1 MPEAQFYAANA
12 KHKGAYTLPAE
23 FDGVVKEG
31 ALYHA
36 VRAFRNNQRQGT
48 HATKTKAEVSGGNR
62 KPWRQKGTGRARQ
75 GSIRA
80 PQWVGGGIAFGPQPR
95 RYRTELPRK
104 VRRLARQSALNARA
118 AEGAIH
124 VLEAFVFS
132 APRTRQLAE
141 LLAGLK
147 LTGRQVLVLTAEAN
161 QNLYLSGR
169 NIPDVRVMRYRDA
182 AAYDILWADAL
193 VVEQAALGGEPGP
206 AVTDAA
212 APPAAKPA
220 RARKASAPK
229 KVTGRAAGRAR
240 TKGVTAAT
248 ARKKPVAK
256 GKAKA
261 APKAKA
267 KAASKKPKKKDG
279 GDA

>member
-48 HATKTKAEVSGGNR
+48 HATKTKAEVSGGNQ

-75 GSIRA
+75 GSIRS
-80 PQWVGGGIAFGPQPR
+80 PNWVGGGIAFGPQPR

-104 VRRLARQSALNARA
+104 VRQLARQSALNARA
-118 AEGAIH
+118 ATGAIH
-124 VLEAFVFS
+124 VLEAFTFS
-132 APRTRQLAE
+132 APKTRQLAE
-141 LLAGLK
+141 LLATLK
-147 LTGRQVLVLTAEAN
+147 LVGRQVLVLTAETN
-161 QNLYLSGR
+161 SNLYLSGR

-193 VVEQAALGGEPGP
+193 VVEQAALGGAPGP
-206 AVTDAA
+206 AEADATPA
-212 APPAAKPA
+212 AVPAKPA
-220 RARKASAPK
+220 RAPKAAAPK
-229 KVTGRAAGRAR
+229 KTAGRAAGRAR
-240 TKGVTAAT
+240 AKTGTVAG
-248 ARKKPVAK
+248 RKKAVARS
-256 GKAKA
+256 KAKA

-267 KAASKKPKKKDG
+267 KAKATSKKKKDG